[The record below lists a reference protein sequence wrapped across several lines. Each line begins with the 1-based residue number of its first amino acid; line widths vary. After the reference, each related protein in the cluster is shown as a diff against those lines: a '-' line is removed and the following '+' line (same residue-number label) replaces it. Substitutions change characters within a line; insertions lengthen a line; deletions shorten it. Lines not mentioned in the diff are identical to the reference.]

1 MKALRSLF
9 NEIVNIPFA
18 LGEGMMNFALTRYVV
33 DTANRYINRMKP
45 TEDVNRITSALVMTT
60 FVVGTSVVSGGGVLG
75 LVGLA
80 ATAGIYGTG
89 RMMQRNDKDVNRGDR
104 VLSRTLPTITQNLV

>member
-18 LGEGMMNFALTRYVV
+18 LGEGMMNFGPTRYVV
-33 DTANRYINRMKP
+33 DTANRYINRIEP

-60 FVVGTSVVSGGGVLG
+60 FVVGTSVLSGGLG
-75 LVGLA
+75 IIGFA
-80 ATAGIYGTG
+80 CTAGIYGTG

-104 VLSRTLPTITQNLV
+104 VLSRTLPAITQNLV